1 MNKEVINNGYV
12 SKKKI
17 RAEKKKDD
25 STKSFPSVGINWY
38 PGHMAKTRR
47 QIKEDLKLIDIVIEL
62 LDARIPIA
70 SRNPDIEE
78 ITKGKKKIVILNK
91 CDLSEEKENQRWL
104 SYFAKK
110 GIPAVLTDSQSGTGI
125 GQVVSKIEEVM
136 KDKKEE
142 MDSKGRTGRKIRAMI
157 LGIPNVGK
165 SSFINRIS
173 KRTLAGVGNKPG
185 VTKQKQWIRINEKVE
200 LLDTPGVLWPK
211 FENNEVALHLA
222 FTGSIKEDVLDRI
235 EVAYELTKYLL
246 EEYPEK
252 ICQRYQLKE
261 EYIQEV
267 MGQDFQPENQNIYE
281 IMQEIGRKRGCII
294 SGGNIDDEKTAK
306 ILLDE
311 FKNGVLGKITIEKA
325 DSKN

>member
-1 MNKEVINNGYV
+1 MDMYQKR
-12 SKKKI
+12 KI

-25 STKSFPSVGINWY
+25 SPKSFPSVGINWY
-38 PGHMAKTRR
+38 PGHMAKTRK

-261 EYIQEV
+261 EYIKEV